1 MPTERLY
8 WNDAYL
14 RQFEARVVAFTEY
27 AGKPAVT
34 LDATAF
40 YPEGGGQP
48 ADRGTLGGVSVIDVQ
63 ERAGEIY
70 HVLGLGEAPLAAE
83 LTPGGRVSGEIDWQ
97 RRFDYMQQHS
107 GQHILSGGFWRLCQG
122 ETVSW
127 HLGEEYTSVDIQV
140 PTLSPEQAAEVEYAA
155 NEILW
160 NDIGI
165 EAHIYAPDQ
174 VAALGLRRG
183 PKVESDIRIVSIGD
197 WDAIGCGGTHV
208 LSAGRVGGIGIRRWE
223 TRGNVT
229 RVEFL
234 CGQRALD
241 DYRRKTRALTAI
253 GQMLAAPLDGLE
265 AATGQMLQTQA
276 ALRENLEKATQ
287 RPAGPRGQRSAG
299 RQRAQRQR
307 APGRLRG
314 AGGPRGRRSAH
325 PGGAHRRRRRHRPAG
340 RDQPG
345 RGPRQPGLHLRQKPA
360 AGPEQSA
367 ATGAAA
373 AWRARRRPEVCRAG
387 RRPQRRGPAPRAGRS
402 ACCAAGAGGLRFR
415 GDKTRACDKNGANR
429 LRKSRK
435 RWGFS

>member
-14 RQFEARVVAFTEY
+14 RQFEARVVAVGEY

-48 ADRGTLGGVSVIDVQ
+48 ADRGTLGGVPIIDVQ

-70 HVLGLGEAPLAAE
+70 HVLGGPAEA
-83 LTPGGRVSGEIDWQ
+83 LTPGATVRGEVDWR

-122 ETVSW
+122 ETMSW
-127 HLGEEYTSVDIQV
+127 HLGEEYTSVDISL
-140 PTLSPEQAAEVEYAA
+140 PTLSPEQAAEVEHAA
-155 NEILW
+155 NEVLW
-160 NDIGI
+160 NDVGI
-165 EAHIYAPDQ
+165 EARIYAPDE

-208 LSAGRVGGIGIRRWE
+208 LTAGRVGGIGIRRWE

-241 DYRRKTRALTAI
+241 DYRRKTRALLSI
-253 GQMLAAPLDGLE
+253 GQLLAAPLDGLE
-265 AATGQMLQTQA
+265 AATGQMLQNHA
-276 ALRENLEKATQ
+276 ALRESLEKANNALLA
-287 RPAGPRGQRSAG
+287 REASDLLAGS
-299 RQRAQRQR
+299 AQRFNEHPIVCASLGEREVAEAR
-307 APGRLRG
+307 ALATRIAE
-314 AGGPRGRRSAH
+314 AGGIALL
-325 PGGAHRRRRRHRPAG
+325 GAVSP
-340 RDQPG
+340 DQSRASLVFTCEKTLPLDLNKVLQQVLPQVGG
-345 RGPRQPGLHLRQKPA
+345 RGGGQKFSAQGGGPNVAGLQPALDQALTALLAQI
-360 AGPEQSA
+360 
-367 ATGAAA
+367 
-373 AWRARRRPEVCRAG
+373 
-387 RRPQRRGPAPRAGRS
+387 
-402 ACCAAGAGGLRFR
+402 
-415 GDKTRACDKNGANR
+415 N
-429 LRKSRK
+429 
-435 RWGFS
+435 

>member
-8 WNDAYL
+8 WDNAYL
-14 RQFEARVVAFTEY
+14 RQFEARVMTVSKY
-27 AGKPAVT
+27 ADKPAVT

-48 ADRGTLGGVSVIDVQ
+48 ADRGTLGSVPVIDVQ

-70 HVLGLGEAPLAAE
+70 HVLGESPAATA
-83 LTPGGRVSGEIDWQ
+83 LTPGAQVSGEIDWR

-127 HLGEEYTSVDIQV
+127 HLGEEYTSVDIALT
-140 PTLSPEQAAEVEYAA
+140 TLSPEQAAEVEHAS
-155 NEILW
+155 NEVLW
-160 NDIGI
+160 NDLSIG
-165 EAHIYAPDQ
+165 ARIYAPDD

-208 LSAGRVGGIGIRRWE
+208 LTAGRVGGIGIRRWE

-241 DYRRKTRALTAI
+241 DYRRKTRALLSI

-265 AATGQMLQTQA
+265 AAASQLLQNHA
-276 ALRENLEKATQ
+276 ALRESLEKAHNDLLTVE
-287 RPAGPRGQRSAG
+287 AVDMLARSRVKFNDHPVVCVSFPEHEVADL
-299 RQRAQRQR
+299 RFLAQKIAQ
-307 APGRLRG
+307 
-314 AGGPRGRRSAH
+314 AGGIALLGSRTP
-325 PGGAHRRRRRHRPAG
+325 
-340 RDQPG
+340 DQ
-345 RGPRQPGLHLRQKPA
+345 
-360 AGPEQSA
+360 S
-367 ATGAAA
+367 
-373 AWRARRRPEVCRAG
+373 RANLV
-387 RRPQRRGPAPRAGRS
+387 
-402 ACCAAGAGGLRFR
+402 FI
-415 GDKTRACDKNGANR
+415 CDKNLPLDLNKLLQQVLPQVGGRGGGQKFSAQGGGPNVAG
-429 LRKSRK
+429 LRPALDEALQAVLAQV
-435 RWGFS
+435 G

>member
-14 RQFEARVVAFTEY
+14 RRFEARVVAVSEY

-48 ADRGTLGGVSVIDVQ
+48 ADRGTLAGVPVVDVQ

-70 HVLGLGEAPLAAE
+70 HLLGSAPEAAG
-83 LTPGGRVSGEIDWQ
+83 LTPGARVSGELDWA

-107 GQHILSGGFWRLCQG
+107 GQHILSGGFWRLCQA

-127 HLGEEYTSVDIQV
+127 HLGEEYTSVDIAM
-140 PTLSPEQAAEVEYAA
+140 PTLTPDMAAEVEHAS
-155 NEILW
+155 NEVLW
-160 NDIGI
+160 NDVPI
-165 EAHIYAPDQ
+165 AARIYAPDEIG
-174 VAALGLRRG
+174 ALGLRRG

-208 LSAGRVGGIGIRRWE
+208 LTAGRVGGIGIRRWE

-241 DYRRKTRALTAI
+241 DYRRKTRLVTAI

-265 AATGQMLQTQA
+265 EATRQMLQNHT
-276 ALRENLEKATQ
+276 ALRESLEKA
-287 RPAGPRGQRSAG
+287 RNDLLAREASELLERSAG
-299 RQRAQRQR
+299 NFNDHPIVCALL
-307 APGRLRG
+307 PGREVADLRYLAQKIAE
-314 AGGPRGRRSAH
+314 AGGVALLGAPSPDQSKASLVFTCDRNLPLDLNKALQQALPHVGGRG
-325 PGGAHRRRRRHRPAG
+325 GGQKFAAQGGGPNVAGLRPAL
-340 RDQPG
+340 D
-345 RGPRQPGLHLRQKPA
+345 A
-360 AGPEQSA
+360 ALQALLAQVG
-367 ATGAAA
+367 
-373 AWRARRRPEVCRAG
+373 
-387 RRPQRRGPAPRAGRS
+387 
-402 ACCAAGAGGLRFR
+402 
-415 GDKTRACDKNGANR
+415 
-429 LRKSRK
+429 
-435 RWGFS
+435 

>member
-48 ADRGTLGGVSVIDVQ
+48 ADRGTLGGMSVIDVQ
-63 ERAGEIY
+63 ERAGDIY
-70 HVLGLGEAPLAAE
+70 HVLGLGEAPLPAA
-83 LTPGGRVSGEIDWQ
+83 LVTGATVSGEIDWQ

-140 PTLSPEQAAEVEYAA
+140 PTLSPEQAAEVEHAA

-165 EAHIYAPDQ
+165 EARIYAPDE

-183 PKVESDIRIVSIGD
+183 PKVESDIRIVSIGG

-223 TRGNVT
+223 TRGGVT

-276 ALRENLEKATQ
+276 ALRENLEKATNALLAREASDLLSASAHSANGHPVVCVALEAREVADLRALAARIAEGGGIALLGATSPDGSRASLVFTCDKSLPLDLNKALQ
-287 RPAGPRGQRSAG
+287 QVLAQLGGRGGGQKFA
-299 RQRAQRQR
+299 AQ
-307 APGRLRG
+307 G
-314 AGGPRGRRSAH
+314 GGPNVA
-325 PGGAHRRRRRHRPAG
+325 
-340 RDQPG
+340 
-345 RGPRQPGLHLRQKPA
+345 GLHPA
-360 AGPEQSA
+360 LDEALA
-367 ATGAAA
+367 ALLAQVG
-373 AWRARRRPEVCRAG
+373 
-387 RRPQRRGPAPRAGRS
+387 
-402 ACCAAGAGGLRFR
+402 
-415 GDKTRACDKNGANR
+415 
-429 LRKSRK
+429 
-435 RWGFS
+435 

>member
-14 RQFEARVVAFTEY
+14 RQFEARVVTVEEY

-48 ADRGTLGGVSVIDVQ
+48 ADRGLLGGAPVIDVQ

-70 HVLGLGEAPLAAE
+70 HVLGETFAPVPLE
-83 LTPGGRVSGEIDWQ
+83 PGMVVSGEIDWP

-107 GQHILSGGFWRLCQG
+107 GQHILSGGFWRLGQG

-127 HLGEEYTSVDIQV
+127 HLGEEYTSVDINL
-140 PTLSPEQAAEVEYAA
+140 PTLTPELAAEVEHAS
-155 NEILW
+155 NEVLW
-160 NDIGI
+160 NDVSI
-165 EAHIYAPDQ
+165 EGRIYAPDE

-208 LSAGRVGGIGIRRWE
+208 LTAGRVGGIGIRRWE
-223 TRGNVT
+223 TRGSVT

-265 AATGQMLQTQA
+265 AATSQMLQNHA
-276 ALRENLEKATQ
+276 ALRESLEKANNVLLAREASDLLEASTQ
-287 RPAGPRGQRSAG
+287 AVNDHPVVCAHLGERNVTEVRALASRIAEAGGIALLGAASPGTRSASLVFTCDKSLPLDLNKALQQVLPHVGG
-299 RQRAQRQR
+299 RGGGQKFAAQ
-307 APGRLRG
+307 G
-314 AGGPRGRRSAH
+314 GGPN
-325 PGGAHRRRRRHRPAG
+325 
-340 RDQPG
+340 
-345 RGPRQPGLHLRQKPA
+345 A
-360 AGPEQSA
+360 AGLQA
-367 ATGAAA
+367 ALDDALQALLA
-373 AWRARRRPEVCRAG
+373 QVA
-387 RRPQRRGPAPRAGRS
+387 
-402 ACCAAGAGGLRFR
+402 
-415 GDKTRACDKNGANR
+415 
-429 LRKSRK
+429 
-435 RWGFS
+435 

>member
-276 ALRENLEKATQ
+276 ALRENLEKATNALLAREASDLLAASAHSASGHPVVCVALEAREVADLRALAARIAEGGGIALLGATSPDGGRASLVFTCDKSLPLDLNKALQ
-287 RPAGPRGQRSAG
+287 QVLPQLGGRGGGQKFAAQGGGPNVAGLRPALDEALAALL
-299 RQRAQRQR
+299 AQV
-307 APGRLRG
+307 G
-314 AGGPRGRRSAH
+314 
-325 PGGAHRRRRRHRPAG
+325 
-340 RDQPG
+340 
-345 RGPRQPGLHLRQKPA
+345 
-360 AGPEQSA
+360 
-367 ATGAAA
+367 
-373 AWRARRRPEVCRAG
+373 
-387 RRPQRRGPAPRAGRS
+387 
-402 ACCAAGAGGLRFR
+402 
-415 GDKTRACDKNGANR
+415 
-429 LRKSRK
+429 
-435 RWGFS
+435 

>member
-14 RQFEARVVAFTEY
+14 RQFEARIVSVGEY

-34 LDATAF
+34 LAATAF

-48 ADRGTLGGVSVIDVQ
+48 ADRGLLGGAPVIDVQ

-70 HVLGLGEAPLAAE
+70 HVLGETFAPVPLE
-83 LTPGGRVSGEIDWQ
+83 PGQVVSGEIDWQ

-107 GQHILSGGFWRLCQG
+107 GQHILSGGFWRLGQG

-127 HLGEEYTSVDIQV
+127 HLGEDYTSVDINL
-140 PTLSPEQAAEVEYAA
+140 PALTPELAAEVEHAA
-155 NEILW
+155 NEVLW
-160 NDIGI
+160 NDVAID
-165 EAHIYAPDQ
+165 ARIYAPDE

-208 LSAGRVGGIGIRRWE
+208 LTAGRVGGIGIRRWE

-241 DYRRKTRALTAI
+241 DYRRKTRTMLAL

-265 AATGQMLQTQA
+265 AATSQMLQNHA
-276 ALRENLEKATQ
+276 ALRESLEKANNALLAREASDLLAASTQ
-287 RPAGPRGQRSAG
+287 AANDHPIVCAHLGERDVPDLRALASRIAEGGGIALLGAASPDHARASLVFTCDKMLPLDLNKALQQVLPHVGGRGGGQKFA
-299 RQRAQRQR
+299 AQ
-307 APGRLRG
+307 G
-314 AGGPRGRRSAH
+314 GGPNV
-325 PGGAHRRRRRHRPAG
+325 AG
-340 RDQPG
+340 LQ
-345 RGPRQPGLHLRQKPA
+345 A
-360 AGPEQSA
+360 ALDEALQALLAQVG
-367 ATGAAA
+367 
-373 AWRARRRPEVCRAG
+373 
-387 RRPQRRGPAPRAGRS
+387 
-402 ACCAAGAGGLRFR
+402 
-415 GDKTRACDKNGANR
+415 
-429 LRKSRK
+429 
-435 RWGFS
+435 